1 MEKIKKSCR
10 TIYIFC
16 LMLYYKIYH
25 KVRGEHLT
33 EKGERLRIYLY
44 KVLTED
50 YKPQTMADFDDERT
64 FNPEELE
71 GEERLKRARDIWFIL
86 MEY

>member
-1 MEKIKKSCR
+1 MEKIKRSCR
-10 TIYIFC
+10 KIYIVC
-16 LMLYYKIYH
+16 SMLYHKIYH
-25 KVRGEHLT
+25 KIRGDHLT

-44 KVLTED
+44 KVLAED

-64 FNPEELE
+64 FNPEGLE
-71 GEERLKRARDIWFIL
+71 GEERLDRARGILLVL

>member
-1 MEKIKKSCR
+1 MNKIKNFFKKFYILCR
-10 TIYIFC
+10 AI
-16 LMLYYKIYH
+16 YYKVLH
-25 KVRGEHLT
+25 KFRGDHLT

-50 YKPQTMADFDDERT
+50 YKPQTMADFDDERA
-64 FNPEELE
+64 FNPENLE
-71 GEERLKRARDIWFIL
+71 GEERLNRARSMWLVL

>member
-1 MEKIKKSCR
+1 MNKIKNFFKKFYILCR
-10 TIYIFC
+10 AIC
-16 LMLYYKIYH
+16 YKALH
-25 KVRGEHLT
+25 KFRGDRLT

-50 YKPQTMADFDDERT
+50 YKPQTMADFDDERA
-64 FNPEELE
+64 FNPEGLE
-71 GEERLKRARDIWFIL
+71 GEERLNRARGMWLVL